1 MANIIALV
9 GNPNSGKTTLF
20 NQLTGAHQY
29 IGNWPGVTVEKKGG
43 FLKNNREVELVDL
56 PGIYS
61 LSPYT
66 NEEVVARDF
75 LETGNVNAIINIVD
89 ATNLERNL
97 YLTGQLM
104 EFGVPVLV
112 ALNQMDLVE
121 KRGIKIDSEAL
132 SRELGV
138 KVCEISALTGAGVDV
153 CEKTAIEV
161 ANSKS
166 TPKPVKFNAE
176 LELYLSRIEE
186 FIPKSIPANL
196 RRFYTVKAFE
206 ADSKILEHI
215 KRDAGAQGTG
225 TQNAGAQDADNK
237 AEQNLKAIE
246 DVRAA
251 ACKAFDDDAEGI
263 ITNERYL
270 HISSYIERVY
280 KRKRG
285 VLSATQ
291 KIDKVVTNRI
301 AALPIF
307 VAVIFVVY
315 FISVSW
321 LGAIGTDW
329 MNDGVFG
336 EGWYLGPGQEQY
348 DEACEPYTQAV
359 GCITAYLDAAA
370 QAGVEGAEDVA
381 ATYAEDGN
389 LDAMSSTELSA
400 FLAKCKAAGVEAQY
414 VPTDDESGELLED
427 EAVDVTPVVFTESLK
442 VEEPDPTQFG
452 IWVPGIPKLIEGGLD
467 AIQCDGW
474 VKALVLD
481 GIVAGVGA
489 VLGFVPQIM
498 ILFFLLAILEG
509 CGYMSRIAFILDRV
523 FRRFGLSGKSFI
535 PLLIGTGCG
544 VPGIM
549 ASRTIEDE
557 SSRRLTVMT
566 TTFMPCSA
574 KLPIIALFAGAIFA
588 GAAWVA
594 PTVYFVG
601 IASVVI
607 SGIMLRKTRPFLGD
621 TTPFVM
627 ELPEYR
633 LPRFIDLLRS
643 MWERAW
649 AFIKKAFLIILP
661 SVVVVWFLTNF
672 GFVDGAFGML
682 EADQIDNS
690 LLAGLG
696 GAIAW
701 LFAPLGWGNWQAA
714 SAAVTGLI
722 AKENLVATL
731 GVLYAGDAGL
741 WAEMAAT
748 FVPVA
753 ALSLMFFNLLCA
765 PCFAAMSAMAREMQ
779 STKWFFAAVGYQTLY
794 AYCFALIVYN
804 VGGLITGQVAF
815 NFWTVV
821 AFAVIAFV
829 VFMLVRPASKP
840 KTHKA
845 AVSVGEKV
853 QA

>member
-1 MANIIALV
+1 MSNIIALV

-43 FLKNNREVELVDL
+43 FLKDDREVEIVDL

-75 LETGNVNAIINIVD
+75 LENGNVNAILNIVD

-104 EFGVPVLV
+104 EFGVPVVV

-132 SRELGV
+132 SHELGV
-138 KVCEISALTGAGVDV
+138 KVCEISALTGAGIEE
-153 CEKTAIEV
+153 CQKTVIEV
-161 ANSKS
+161 SHSKK
-166 TPKPVKFNAE
+166 TPHPVKFNAE
-176 LELYLSRIEE
+176 LELYLTRIEE
-186 FIPKSIPANL
+186 FIPKQVPANL
-196 RRFYTVKAFE
+196 RRYYTVKALE
-206 ADSKILEHI
+206 GDEKVLEHI
-215 KRDAGAQGTG
+215 KQLSENAAQKNLDAIS
-225 TQNAGAQDADNK
+225 
-237 AEQNLKAIE
+237 E
-246 DVRAA
+246 VRTS
-251 ACKAFDDDAEGI
+251 ACEKFDDDAEGI
-263 ITNERYL
+263 VTNERYL

-280 KRKRG
+280 KRKKD
-285 VLSATQ
+285 VLTTTQ

-301 AALPIF
+301 LALPIF
-307 VAVIFVVY
+307 VCVIFVVY

-336 EGWYLGPGQEQY
+336 DGWYLGPGQEQY
-348 DEACEPYTQAV
+348 DEACEPYTEAT
-359 GCITAYLDAAA
+359 GCIVSYLDAAT
-370 QAGVEGAEDVA
+370 QEGIEGAEEIS
-381 ATYAEDGN
+381 ATYVEDGN
-389 LDAMSSTELSA
+389 LENVPDGELNTFLSKCEKANVSA
-400 FLAKCKAAGVEAQY
+400 IY
-414 VPTDDESGELLED
+414 VPVDDESGELLED
-427 EAVDVTPVVFTESLK
+427 EAVEVDATVFAESLK

-452 IWVPGIPKLIEGGLD
+452 IWIPGIPKIIEGGLD

-701 LFAPLGWGNWQAA
+701 LFTPLGWANWQAA
-714 SAAVTGLI
+714 AAAVTGLI

-741 WAEMAAT
+741 WATMATT
-748 FVPVA
+748 FIPVA

-779 STKWFFAAVGYQTLY
+779 SRKWFFAAVGYQTLY

-815 NFWTVV
+815 NLWTVV
-821 AFAVIAFV
+821 AFAIIAFV
-829 VFMLVRPASKP
+829 IFMLVRPASRP
-840 KTHKA
+840 KTQSA
-845 AVSVGEKV
+845 PVSIGEKV

>member
-43 FLKNNREVELVDL
+43 FLKTNRDVEIVDL

-75 LETGNVNAIINIVD
+75 LEAGSVDAIINIVD

-104 EFGVPVLV
+104 EFGIPVMV

-121 KRGIKIDSEAL
+121 KRGIKIDSDAL

-138 KVCEISALTGAGVDV
+138 KVCEISALTGKGIDA
-153 CEKTAIEV
+153 CEKAAIELTH
-161 ANSKS
+161 SKKM
-166 TPKPVKFNAE
+166 PHAVKFNAE

-186 FIPKSIPANL
+186 FIPKGVPSAL
-196 RRFYTVKAFE
+196 RRYYTVKAFE
-206 ADSKILEHI
+206 GDEKVMEHI
-215 KRDAGAQGTG
+215 AQTSDGA
-225 TQNAGAQDADNK
+225 NK
-237 AEQNLKAIE
+237 KNISAIE
-246 DVRAA
+246 DVRQA

-285 VLSATQ
+285 VFSTTQ

-307 VAVIFVVY
+307 VCVIFIVY

-321 LGAIGTDW
+321 LGAIATDW

-336 EGWYLGPGQEQY
+336 DGWFLGPGQEQY
-348 DEACEPYTQAV
+348 DEALEPYNEAV
-359 GCITAYLDAAA
+359 GCIEAYLDAADV
-370 QAGVEGAEDVA
+370 AGVDGAADILEA
-381 ATYAEDGN
+381 YSEDGN
-389 LDAMSSTELSA
+389 LESLSSSELSA
-400 FLAKCKAAGVEAQY
+400 FLAECESAGVEAVY

-427 EAVDVTPVVFTESLK
+427 EAVEVDAATFAEALE

-467 AIQCDGW
+467 AIGSDGW
-474 VKALVLD
+474 VNALVLD

-672 GFVDGAFGML
+672 GFIDGAFGML
-682 EADQIDNS
+682 EQDQIDNS

-701 LFAPLGWGNWQAA
+701 LFTPLGWANWQAA

-741 WAEMAAT
+741 WATMAST

-779 STKWFFAAVGYQTLY
+779 SKKWFFAAVGYQTLY
-794 AYCFALIVYN
+794 AYCFALVIYN
-804 VGGLITGQVAF
+804 IGGLITGQVPF
-815 NFWTVV
+815 SVWCVV
-821 AFAVIAFV
+821 AFAIVAFV

-840 KTHKA
+840 KA
-845 AVSVGEKV
+845 QSSSVNIHEKV
-853 QA
+853 QKKVQA